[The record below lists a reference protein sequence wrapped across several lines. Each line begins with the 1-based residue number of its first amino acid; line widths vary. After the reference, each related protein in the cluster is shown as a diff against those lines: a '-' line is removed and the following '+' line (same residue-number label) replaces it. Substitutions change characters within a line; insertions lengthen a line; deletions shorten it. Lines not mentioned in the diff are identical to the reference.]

1 MKRYTPWG
9 TLLLLVSLAFILQG
23 CLGIAENSTPNGKT
37 ITTNSNGN
45 QVNVAQ
51 NLFKGKIY
59 LEDDTGHLLRAQGAI
74 TKTPSFFIKKIRFIQ
89 DYATVAGFTLP
100 MHVHSEA
107 DTRIVGKAVIDILHR
122 DYQLQGSNQGSS
134 QAITDGAN

>member
-1 MKRYTPWG
+1 MAIDSTNYKFTYQGTSDLNGVPVHVYDVKPHHKRIG
-9 TLLLLVSLAFILQG
+9 
-23 CLGIAENSTPNGKT
+23 
-37 ITTNSNGN
+37 
-45 QVNVAQ
+45 
-51 NLFKGKIY
+51 LFKGKIY
-59 LEDDTGHLLRAQGAI
+59 LEDDTGHMLRAQGAI

-107 DTRIVGKAVIDILHR
+107 DTRIVGKAVVDILHR

-134 QAITDGAN
+134 RAITDGAN